1 MCEEHY
7 TNGEVQLRNDN
18 VQEKCTILSMCI
30 VYYYRSAGYSEAIKG
45 QNIAKEFHPHLYL
58 ELHYV
63 WVHSVPEAKV

>member
-1 MCEEHY
+1 MCRKNAQFY
-7 TNGEVQLRNDN
+7 SCAL
-18 VQEKCTILSMCI
+18 CI
-30 VYYYRSAGYSEAIKG
+30 ITDLLVTQEAIKG